1 MLKIVLLLE
10 ALPWFTAGTIAARSD
25 QDLAVLANFE
35 QMPTVLVFTLFFAG
49 IAGLVSL
56 KILVNNRLSVLF
68 YARALNGFRA
78 LYVAEFPSVAK
89 FLPTDP
95 RLPLARE
102 RRGIMPLLCVS
113 LTGVNGAYLGLATLN
128 AFCGFGVWTPVAAVL
143 VAAAT
148 ILYFLWWHLRV
159 TARPILTP
167 HNDSSVAKS

>member
-25 QDLAVLANFE
+25 QDLAVLVNFE

-95 RLPLARE
+95 RLPLVP
-102 RRGIMPLLCVS
+102 RRSEFDRFTFRPPPLDRGPRQS
-113 LTGVNGAYLGLATLN
+113 IKT
-128 AFCGFGVWTPVAAVL
+128 
-143 VAAAT
+143 
-148 ILYFLWWHLRV
+148 
-159 TARPILTP
+159 TAPGY
-167 HNDSSVAKS
+167 